1 MKGGVFEKSFK
12 MHFLAAAWWG
22 AFNISSLF
30 AKQVAP
36 EKAQILQDLLLA
48 ASHLKAPDNEQSDK
62 LTNLLGDKLAQLPIS
77 QMLQLKCCTEKNRPG
92 QKQVLDFYSD
102 EVSFS
107 NEFLVIGERKM

>member
-12 MHFLAAAWWG
+12 CISEQQHGG

-62 LTNLLGDKLAQLPIS
+62 LTNLLGDKLPQLPIS
-77 QMLQLKCCTEKNRPG
+77 QMLQFKCCTEK
-92 QKQVLDFYSD
+92 KQAAWAKA
-102 EVSFS
+102 
-107 NEFLVIGERKM
+107 GA

>member
-1 MKGGVFEKSFK
+1 MRNLSKCISEQQHG
-12 MHFLAAAWWG
+12 G

-62 LTNLLGDKLAQLPIS
+62 LTNLLGDKLPQLPIS
-77 QMLQLKCCTEKNRPG
+77 QMLQLKCCTEKNRQPG
-92 QKQVLDFYSD
+92 QKQVLDFYSV

-107 NEFLVIGERKM
+107 NEFE

>member
-1 MKGGVFEKSFK
+1 
-12 MHFLAAAWWG
+12 MHFRAAAWWG

-62 LTNLLGDKLAQLPIS
+62 LTNLLGDKLPQLPIS
-77 QMLQLKCCTEKNRPG
+77 QMLQFKCCTEK
-92 QKQVLDFYSD
+92 KQAAWAKA
-102 EVSFS
+102 
-107 NEFLVIGERKM
+107 GA

>member
-1 MKGGVFEKSFK
+1 

-62 LTNLLGDKLAQLPIS
+62 LTNLLGDKLPHRWPVAKYDRTDMQCSPS
-77 QMLQLKCCTEKNRPG
+77 
-92 QKQVLDFYSD
+92 
-102 EVSFS
+102 
-107 NEFLVIGERKM
+107 

>member
-62 LTNLLGDKLAQLPIS
+62 LTNLLGDKLPQLPIS

-107 NEFLVIGERKM
+107 NEFE

>member
-77 QMLQLKCCTEKNRPG
+77 QMLQLKCCTEKEKNRQAG

-107 NEFLVIGERKM
+107 NEFE